1 MKVAFSYFLLK
12 VPATF
17 TEGWTKKLIN
27 RIVSTSYSSFSLQ
40 MYKMFENK
48 GDYIWLGHIFLVTL
62 HRIRQGACSFVF
74 SKIAAI
80 RDFRKTRTT
89 CSHPN
94 RAWARV
100 ASSEKM
106 GRCKPFEY

>member
-12 VPATF
+12 VPAIF
-17 TEGWTKKLIN
+17 TEGWTKKLIKIKQQRAKAINPLPLISFN
-27 RIVSTSYSSFSLQ
+27 RIVSTSYSLFSLQ

-74 SKIAAI
+74 S
-80 RDFRKTRTT
+80 
-89 CSHPN
+89 
-94 RAWARV
+94 
-100 ASSEKM
+100 
-106 GRCKPFEY
+106 

>member
-12 VPATF
+12 VPAIF
-17 TEGWTKKLIN
+17 TEGWTKKRAKAINPLPLISFN
-27 RIVSTSYSSFSLQ
+27 RIVSTSYSLFSLQ

-74 SKIAAI
+74 S
-80 RDFRKTRTT
+80 
-89 CSHPN
+89 
-94 RAWARV
+94 
-100 ASSEKM
+100 
-106 GRCKPFEY
+106 

>member
-12 VPATF
+12 VPAIF
-17 TEGWTKKLIN
+17 TEGWTKKLI
-27 RIVSTSYSSFSLQ
+27 SLQ

-74 SKIAAI
+74 S
-80 RDFRKTRTT
+80 
-89 CSHPN
+89 
-94 RAWARV
+94 
-100 ASSEKM
+100 
-106 GRCKPFEY
+106 